1 MSNHYHLLI
10 ETPEGN
16 LSQVMQH
23 INGSYTTYYSVKRKR
38 AGHLFQG
45 RYSAILIDAN
55 GDGTNDVFVDANG
68 DGINDQS
75 GYHYDGGYQYH
86 QGSGGNTGMPNVTW
100 PMGQH
105 GVGMMND

>member
-1 MSNHYHLLI
+1 MDYA
-10 ETPEGN
+10 EGD
-16 LSQVMQH
+16 
-23 INGSYTTYYSVKRKR
+23 
-38 AGHLFQG
+38 AGGGGKSEPLWVDPMHGFG
-45 RYSAILIDAN
+45 WIDAN

-105 GVGMMND
+105 GGGMMND